1 MSRFWDLGSQDSRTL
16 KIVEACCLNRF
27 TQTMQILEEL
37 NKHFSIPGALT
48 FALGNDG
55 LISARVATPACMA
68 EIYLHGAHLTAWQP
82 AGHTPALFLSERSI
96 FAPDKPI
103 RGGVPII
110 FPWFGPRTATPEN
123 PRTDGPSH
131 GFARIS
137 LWQVAFAALA
147 GDDLHLTLTLAP
159 DETARALGFDNFQ
172 LAYELVLGAELRMRL
187 TVANHAETPLH
198 FEEALHTYLAVG
210 DATQVQIRGLV
221 NTEFI
226 DKTDGFQRKR
236 QADEVLMLTKETDR
250 PYLNTAAT
258 VTLDDPILHRRI
270 FVAKTNSLT
279 TVVWNPWVE
288 VSAKLPDMTPDSWRT
303 MACIE
308 TANAAE
314 NAITL
319 APHQAHTME
328 AHLRIEE
335 LSQ

>member
-1 MSRFWDLGSQDSRTL
+1 MQVLEDLNDQF
-16 KIVEACCLNRF
+16 A
-27 TQTMQILEEL
+27 
-37 NKHFSIPGALT
+37 IPGALT
-48 FALGNDG
+48 FASGNGG
-55 LISARVATPACMA
+55 LVAAHVATSSCTA
-68 EIYLHGAHLTAWQP
+68 EIYLHGAHLTSWQP
-82 AGHTPALFLSERSI
+82 AGHAPALFLSERST
-96 FAPDKPI
+96 FKAGTPI

-131 GFARIS
+131 GFARTS

-147 GDDLHLTLTLAP
+147 GDDLHLTFTLAP
-159 DETARALGFDNFQ
+159 DETSRSLGFDHFQ

-187 TVANHAETPLH
+187 TVANHAESPLH

-210 DATQVQIRGLV
+210 DAAEVQIRGLGD
-221 NTEFI
+221 TEFL

-236 QADEVLMLTKETDR
+236 QADEILTLTKETDR

-270 FVAKTNSLT
+270 VVAKTNSLT
-279 TVVWNPWVE
+279 TVVWNPWAE
-288 VSAKLPDMTPDSWRT
+288 VSAKLPDLGPDGWRSMT
-303 MACIE
+303 CIE

-319 APHQAHTME
+319 APREAHTME
-328 AHLRIEE
+328 AHLRVQE
-335 LSQ
+335 LPH